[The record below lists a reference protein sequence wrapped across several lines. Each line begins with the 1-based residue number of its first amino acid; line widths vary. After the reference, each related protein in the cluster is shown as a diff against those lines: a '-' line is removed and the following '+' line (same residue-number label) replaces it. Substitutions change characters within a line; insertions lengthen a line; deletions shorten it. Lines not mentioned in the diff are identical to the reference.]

1 MRQDPLRA
9 GSPLKTPRAAAVAGI
24 IFSVLLITALTLLR
38 LSAPPNPAVAG
49 KWLTDSGHRAA
60 VAIGLNLVPFAG
72 IAFLWF
78 VGVLRDRIGERED
91 RFFAT
96 VFLGSGLLFVC
107 MIFVAAAVAGANI
120 AGVTSAA
127 LPASSTLALDRNV
140 ATSLLNVYSMRMA
153 AVFTLTTVT
162 IARRTQI
169 ASRWLRV
176 TGLVCAVV
184 LMVGIGITP
193 WVELLFPLWIL
204 ALSLDILAAAF
215 QADSA
220 GNVAGSLSD
229 MATGRRSLDERAA
242 EHAPAAER
250 GEHWWPVAAAIII
263 AAGLH
268 VALPARYRVQPVWLV
283 PAVLLALLAVLILA
297 DPGRIDRQKAWLRVT
312 TSAVIAVITLANL
325 LAAVRLVID
334 ILTNNKLFANH
345 PGGLL
350 AAGAVIWATNVIAFA
365 LWYWDLDRGGAAARA
380 HQPYQNP
387 AFVFP
392 EMQNPDF
399 VPAPWVPR
407 FVDYLSLAFWT
418 ATAISPT
425 DISAIRPWAKLLMML
440 EASGSIVLAAL
451 VIARAINVL

>member
-1 MRQDPLRA
+1 MTQAAIGQDPLRA
-9 GSPLKTPRAAAVAGI
+9 GSPLRTPRSAAVAGI
-24 IFSVLLITALTLLR
+24 VFSVLLITGLTLLR
-38 LSAPPNPAVAG
+38 LSVPADPAVPG
-49 KWLTDSGHRAA
+49 TWLTDSAHRAA
-60 VAIGLNLVPFAG
+60 AAVGLNLVPFAG

-78 VGVLRDRIGERED
+78 IGVLRDRIGERED

-96 VFLGSGLLFVC
+96 VFLGSGLLFVG
-107 MIFVAAAVAGANI
+107 MIFVAAAAAGAL
-120 AGVTSAA
+120 V
-127 LPASSTLALDRNV
+127 ASVRSSGPPGSDILSLDRNV

-162 IARRTQI
+162 IARRTKFV
-169 ASRWLRV
+169 SRWL
-176 TGLVCAVV
+176 TLAGLACALV
-184 LMVGIGITP
+184 LMVGIGISP

-204 ALSLDILAAAF
+204 ALSLEILSVKPAA
-215 QADSA
+215 
-220 GNVAGSLSD
+220 AGSLST
-229 MATGRRSLDERAA
+229 MATGQKPAREPSAA
-242 EHAPAAER
+242 VAPAAER
-250 GEHWWPVAAAIII
+250 GEHWWPVAAAIIV

-268 VALPARYRVQPVWLV
+268 VALPARYRVHPAWVVPV
-283 PAVLLALLAVLILA
+283 VLLVLLAVLIIG
-297 DPGRIDRQKAWLRVT
+297 DPGRIERQKTWLRIA

-325 LAAVRLVID
+325 FAAVRLVVE

-365 LWYWDLDRGGAAARA
+365 LLYWDVDRGGAAARA
-380 HQPYQNP
+380 HHPYDNP

-392 EMQNPDF
+392 EMQHTDY
-399 VPAPWVPR
+399 VPPAWVPQ

-425 DISAIRPWAKLLMML
+425 DISAIQPWAKLLMML
-440 EASGSIVLAAL
+440 EAAGSIILAAL